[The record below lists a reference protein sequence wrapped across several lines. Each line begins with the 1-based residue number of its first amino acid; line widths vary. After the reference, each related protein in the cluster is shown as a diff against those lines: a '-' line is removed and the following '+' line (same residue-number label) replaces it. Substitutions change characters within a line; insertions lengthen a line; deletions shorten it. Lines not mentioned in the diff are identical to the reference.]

1 MDQEFDIIIV
11 GAGSAGCVLAHRLSA
26 DPACRVALLEAG
38 GEDSS
43 YLVDVP
49 KGFSKL
55 VFNPDYTWNY
65 PVDQPRGNGVN
76 VNENWVRGRCI
87 GGSSTINGMV
97 YVRGQP
103 EDYEA
108 WADEAGP
115 DWNWPSMKQA
125 FRSIEDHEL
134 GDDGVRGVGGPLHIS
149 VGNFRYPLA
158 ETLIKAGQQ
167 MGLPRRDDL
176 NGEEQEGVGYFSH
189 NIKRGRRQSAA
200 LAFLKPI
207 RRRPNLTVLTQ
218 ATVDRVLFDGRRA
231 SAVEVR
237 LAGRRVTLRGRHEI
251 ILAAGAMHSPK
262 ILQLSGIGPAD
273 VLRRHG
279 IDVLQDSPDV
289 GGRMLE
295 HLGLTVGHRLRGP
308 DRGVN
313 HRFHGL
319 GLARSI
325 AEYLVLGTGPL
336 TSVPREVGAF
346 VRVDPDATRP
356 DVQLYLGGTSLKRP
370 EGKNTATPLP
380 VVERVPGMAVY
391 AQMLQLTS
399 EGSMVITSADPDAPL
414 DIRPNWL
421 STDHDRNLAIKMVRY
436 IRRYLSM
443 PAIAP
448 LLGVETTP
456 GADYQ
461 SDEEILDIVYRNGTC
476 GIHAVRTCRMGKDE
490 KAVLDGRCRVRGVT
504 GLRVVD
510 CASMPGIT
518 SGNTNGPVMA
528 LAWRAADLI
537 IEDWR
542 LRNAA

>member
-1 MDQEFDIIIV
+1 MEQEFDVIIV
-11 GAGSAGCVLAHRLSA
+11 GAGSAGCVLANRLSA

-43 YLVDVP
+43 YLVDIP

-55 VFNPDYTWNY
+55 VFDPDYTWNY
-65 PVDQPRGNGVN
+65 PVRQKRGNGLD
-76 VNENWVRGRCI
+76 VNESWVRGRCI

-103 EDYEA
+103 EDYDA
-108 WADEAGP
+108 WTAEVGP
-115 DWNWPSMKQA
+115 EWSWRSMKAA

-158 ETLIKAGQQ
+158 ERLIHAGEQ
-167 MGLPRRDDL
+167 MGLKRKADL
-176 NGEEQEGVGYFSH
+176 NQEHQEGVGYFSH

-200 LAFLKPI
+200 RAFLKPV
-207 RRRPNLTVLTQ
+207 RRRSNLTVLTH
-218 ATVDRVLFDGRRA
+218 AVVDRVLFEDRRA
-231 SAVEVR
+231 AAVEVR
-237 LAGRRVTLRGRHEI
+237 LAGRRVTLRARQEI

-262 ILQLSGIGPAD
+262 ILQLSGIGPGGL
-273 VLRRHG
+273 LRRHG
-279 IDVLQDSPDV
+279 IQVLHDSPDV

-295 HLGLTVGHRLRGP
+295 HLGLTIGRRLLAP
-308 DRGVN
+308 ERGVN

-325 AEYLVLGTGPL
+325 AEYLLLGTGPL

-346 VRVDPDATRP
+346 VRVDPASTRP

-370 EGKNTATPLP
+370 DGENTATPLP

-391 AQMLQLTS
+391 AQMLRLTS
-399 EGSMVITSADPDAPL
+399 EGRMAISSADPDAPL
-414 DIRPNWL
+414 DIEPNWL
-421 STDHDRNLAIKMVRY
+421 STAHDKRLAVLMVRY

-448 LLGVETTP
+448 CLGVETTP
-456 GADYQ
+456 GPMLQTD
-461 SDEEILDIVYRNGTC
+461 DEILDAVYRNGTC
-476 GIHAVRTCRMGKDE
+476 GIHAVRTCRMGKDPA
-490 KAVLDGRCRVRGVT
+490 AVLDARCRVRGVS

-510 CASMPGIT
+510 CASMPGIP

-528 LAWRAADLI
+528 FAWRAADLI

-542 LRNAA
+542 TS